1 MKDEPPARENATG
14 PDAWGGLMVRAQAG
28 DTAAYRTLLQAI
40 APFARAIAA
49 RALRERADVE
59 DVVQE
64 ILVTVH
70 RVRHT
75 YDPARPFRP
84 WLIAIARHRVK
95 DRLRAQGRRAAWEAG
110 WSAEAETFATEPAN
124 TDSLAWDGQALRA
137 ALAALP
143 DGQRTAIELTKLREM
158 SLQEA
163 SVASGMTVGALKV
176 AVHRGIA
183 RLRHVLGGAR

>member
-1 MKDEPPARENATG
+1 MADTRTLREEGAG
-14 PDAWGGLMVRAQAG
+14 PDTWGGLMARAQAG
-28 DTAAYRTLLQAI
+28 DTAAYRILLRAI
-40 APFARAIAA
+40 APSARAIAA

-75 YDPARPFRP
+75 YDPTRPFRP
-84 WLIAIARHRVK
+84 WLIAIARHRVQ

-110 WSAEAETFATEPAN
+110 WSAEAETFAIEPAN
-124 TDSLAWDGQALRA
+124 TDKLAWDSHTLRA
-137 ALAALP
+137 AMATLP
-143 DGQRTAIELTKLREM
+143 DGQRQAIELTKLREM

-163 SVASGMTVGALKV
+163 SAASGMTVGALKV

-183 RLRHVLGGAR
+183 RLRRLLKGTR

>member
-1 MKDEPPARENATG
+1 MEDETPAREDATG
-14 PDAWGGLMVRAQAG
+14 PDAWGGLMARAQAG
-28 DTAAYRTLLQAI
+28 DAAAYRTLLHAI
-40 APFARAIAA
+40 APQARAIAA

-59 DVVQE
+59 DVVQD

-70 RVRHT
+70 RIRHT

-84 WLIAIARHRVK
+84 WLVAIARHRVQ

-110 WSAEAETFATEPAN
+110 WNAEAETFADDTAN
-124 TDSLAWDGQALRA
+124 TDNPAWDGQALRA
-137 ALAALP
+137 AIAALP
-143 DGQRTAIELTKLREM
+143 EGQRQAIELTKLREM

-163 SVASGMTVGALKV
+163 SAASGMTVGALKV

-183 RLRHVLGGAR
+183 RLRHVLGGRR